1 MYRIPSET
9 LNRLINE
16 INKEEVQKKLKKT
29 GINDARLKLL
39 TEVINGRL
47 NVSHPDIWDIERYA
61 LKYLLPEEYKSL
73 ALSDHCYSSGDLY
86 EYDPPKNGQNII
98 KHGLSF
104 GGVVS
109 YSTKFGTLLV
119 PCPDEQD
126 GERVVIFSDI
136 FLKDKNI
143 SLPLDNIDL
152 SKENYTLSIA
162 QSRNGKFRFISSR
175 FLSKNSYKENMDQAF
190 RNIYKEEKESKN
202 AFVARCVE
210 IIERDLLKTV

>member
-16 INKEEVQKKLKKT
+16 INKEEIQEKLKKS

-39 TEVINGRL
+39 TEVINGRVD
-47 NVSHPDIWDIERYA
+47 VSYPDIWDIEQYA
-61 LKYLLPEEYKSL
+61 LKLLLPEEYKSL
-73 ALSDHCYSSGDLY
+73 ALRDHCYSSSELY

-104 GGVVS
+104 GKVVS
-109 YSTKFGTLLV
+109 YSKKFGTLLV

-136 FLKDKNI
+136 LLRDKNF
-143 SLPLDNIDL
+143 SLSLDNIDS

-175 FLSKNSYKENMDQAF
+175 LLSKNSYKENMDQAF
-190 RNIYKEEKESKN
+190 RNIYKENKEYKN
-202 AFVARCVE
+202 VFVDRCVE